1 MNTRIIK
8 LSDYTFNPGG
18 RLKSHGKFSG
28 EWFRDDI
35 LMPNIIDAEIK
46 HEKIIINLDDVYSL
60 PKTFLREVFYGLI
73 TKYKYKNFKDLT
85 IVCHDDLGITADIY
99 SYIAEAEIITF
110 GKHLLN

>member
-1 MNTRIIK
+1 MII
-8 LSDYTFNPGG
+8 LIGQDG
-18 RLKSHGKFSG
+18 RLKRNGPFSG

-35 LMPNIIDAEIK
+35 LMPNIIDAELK
-46 HEKIIINLDDVYSL
+46 NEKIIIDLDDVLVL

-85 IVCHDDLGITADIY
+85 IVCNDDLGITADIY
-99 SYIAEAEIITF
+99 SYIAEAELFTF